1 MASKVAI
8 EVEIKNIKKVADLKK
23 EIQGLRK
30 EQKEAEKQAKTG
42 QFTSKKSEKQYIS
55 TAKAIKNKSK
65 NLRDLNKNL
74 SGSTKATKAATKS
87 SNGMAKQFI
96 KGAAA
101 IGVIVGAFRMVSR
114 VISSVV
120 TTFTEFEF
128 VMSKVNAVS
137 GATEKEFK
145 ALDKTAQEL
154 GRTTFFTATQVG
166 ELMLNFSKLGFSA
179 QEIQNAV
186 KPTLDLATATGSDL
200 ARAATVAGS
209 AIRGFGLDA
218 DQTARVTDVMA
229 VSFSNSAMDI
239 EKWQTSMTKVA
250 PIAKSAGFSVEDTA
264 ALMSKLADSGIEAS
278 IAGTSLRNILL
289 KMQDPASDLSQAF
302 GGTVHSLD
310 EMIPAFQKFREEGG
324 NMAEILRV
332 VDLRQAAAFEQ
343 MLSNVDKI
351 ELLRNKMQES
361 NGESAR
367 MAAVIGDTLQGAFL
381 KFTSAVQGL
390 SIAVMEDFA
399 TGFKDAIE
407 KVSKFI
413 VVLSENSETIT
424 KVISGIARLAKG
436 FAAGFLALKTLTAG
450 MWLYKAGVAAV
461 ALATGK
467 ATFATKRF
475 IVSLKG
481 VKSAMVKTGLGIL
494 VIGLGEVASR
504 FLFAGDK
511 AEDFNE
517 TVEVTL
523 DQAAK
528 LKKIEEDLNRIM
540 VKRLADTKKGAEI
553 NIGLIK
559 AEIEAREGQIANS
572 ILYLG
577 EYAESI
583 STLSAVEEK
592 AIMKAIERL
601 EFRQKLEEDNLKA
614 INQRI
619 ADEKA
624 MENDLLTIQNN
635 KLKNAQK
642 IAATTE
648 EQQIAKKQLITTIQK
663 EIDRLNALG
672 VAEKEVKK
680 EKVENTDADWE
691 RVEVMK
697 TVLSGVRD
705 LESAERILRDMALS
719 RAEAELTALPVV
731 VMNGKVRLELEQKI
745 IDLKLKNRKETE
757 KGVKADEKALEKG
770 VKAYSDLGSALQE
783 VAGENDKLN
792 GIRKAGEAITKAA
805 AIAESILNLQKAI
818 SLVTEGKLTI
828 AKLLG
833 VKATIAGTAATIADT
848 VAEVVS
854 IIPKAISAVLSAFS
868 GPFGIFKAIA
878 AFALIKKVVSWK
890 GEDGG
895 VVPDGDKFADG
906 GMVHGASHAN
916 GGVKFAVGGR
926 VNELEGGEAV
936 INKRSTAMFRNQL
949 SSMNEA
955 GGGVKFADGGLMSSP
970 QFTEAQFGANNQSAM
985 MGAMGGQRKVV
996 VVEADITDSQS
1007 TVSVIQ
1013 ANATF

>member
-8 EVEIKNIKKVADLKK
+8 EVQIKNIKKVSDLKD
-23 EIQGLRK
+23 EL
-30 EQKEAEKQAKTG
+30 
-42 QFTSKKSEKQYIS
+42 
-55 TAKAIKNKSK
+55 K
-65 NLRDLNKNL
+65 NLRKQSKLLEKDTKENTKAGKFAAQQYTKNAKVISDKSKKLRELNKEIV
-74 SGSTKATKAATKS
+74 GTTKSTKAATKS

-137 GATEKEFK
+137 GATEQQFK
-145 ALDKTAQEL
+145 GLTKTAEEL

-250 PIAKSAGFSVEDTA
+250 PIAKEAGFSIEDTA
-264 ALMSKLADSGIEAS
+264 AIMSQLADSGIEAS

-289 KMQDPASDLSQAF
+289 KMQDPASDLSEAF
-302 GGTVHSLD
+302 GGTIHSLD

-343 MLSNVDKI
+343 MLSNVGKI
-351 ELLRNKMQES
+351 ELLRNKMKES

-390 SIAVMEDFA
+390 SIAVMKDFA

-407 KVSKFI
+407 KVSRFI

-436 FAAGFLALKTLTAG
+436 FAVGFLALKTLTAG

-461 ALATGK
+461 AISTGK

-481 VKSAMVKTGLGIL
+481 VRVAIAKTGLGLL
-494 VIGLGEVASR
+494 VIGLAEVASH
-504 FLFAGDK
+504 FLFANDE

-523 DQAAK
+523 DQASR
-528 LKKIEEDLNRIM
+528 LKKIEEELNKIM

-559 AEIEAREGQIANS
+559 DEIEAREAQITNS

-577 EYAESI
+577 EYADSI

-592 AIMKAIERL
+592 AITDAIERL
-601 EFRQKLEEDNLKA
+601 KFRQKLEEDNLKQ
-614 INQRI
+614 IKQRI

-624 MENDLLTIQNN
+624 MENDLLTIQKK
-635 KLKNAQK
+635 KLADANK

-648 EQQIAKKQLITTIQK
+648 KQQIAKKQLITTIQK

-672 VAEKEVKK
+672 EAEKEVKK
-680 EKVENTDADWE
+680 VKEENTDADWE
-691 RVEVMK
+691 RVNLMK
-697 TVLSGVRD
+697 TVLSGARE
-705 LESAERILRDMALS
+705 LEEAERILRDLAIE
-719 RAEAELTALPVV
+719 RAQAELDAIPIG
-731 VMNGKVRLELEQKI
+731 VMSGNLRLELEEKI
-745 IDLKLKNRKETE
+745 IALKLKNRKETE
-757 KGVKADEKALEKG
+757 KGAKSDEKSLEKS
-770 VKAYSDLGSALQE
+770 VKAYSDLGSSLIE
-783 VAGENDKLN
+783 VAGENEKLN

-848 VAEVVS
+848 IAEVVS
-854 IIPKAISAVLSAFS
+854 IIPKAISAVLSS
-868 GPFGIFKAIA
+868 MKGPFGLFAGIA
-878 AFALIKKVVSWK
+878 ALAFVSK
-890 GEDGG
+890 LMKMKFEDGG
-895 VVPDGDKFADG
+895 VIDDGKKFADG
-906 GMVHGASHAN
+906 GMVHGASHAQ

-970 QFTEAQFGANNQSAM
+970 SFTEAQFGANNQSAM